1 MSISYLFPVYWCR
14 IGLAKRQE
22 VTRLVLLPGL
32 KRLRQRAFLTQA
44 ELAKKSG
51 VAEVTIARA
60 EIRHSVRLSTAR
72 RLADA
77 LGVPPAELTRGDERE
92 ESERAA

>member
-1 MSISYLFPVYWCR
+1 MA
-14 IGLAKRQE
+14 LANREE
-22 VTRLVLLPGL
+22 VRRLVLLPGL
-32 KRLRQRAFLTQA
+32 KRLRERAFLTQA

-77 LGVPPAELTRGDERE
+77 LDVPPVELTRSEGNE
-92 ESERAA
+92 ENERAA